1 MHYTKKSS
9 CYGVHLKMNFK
20 KKREGRKEGKKE
32 EKENLG
38 FNLRKVGLRREGK

>member
-1 MHYTKKSS
+1 
-9 CYGVHLKMNFK
+9 MNLLD
-20 KKREGRKEGKKE
+20 EEGKKE